1 MKINIKTPRDIS
13 FEDINCG
20 DVFYAY
26 SGANCR
32 DVFYAYSGVYMKII
46 PSSDIEYNAVN
57 LSDGSLEYF
66 DDGKLVNKLDSELNA
81 KLELVVSE

>member
-1 MKINIKTPRDIS
+1 MKVDIKIPRDVS

-26 SGANCR
+26 SGA
-32 DVFYAYSGVYMKII
+32 YMKII
-46 PSSDIEYNAVN
+46 PLLDKDDDLYNAVN

-81 KLELVVSE
+81 KLELVSE

>member
-1 MKINIKTPRDIS
+1 MKVDIKTPRDVL

-26 SGANCR
+26 SGA
-32 DVFYAYSGVYMKII
+32 YMKII
-46 PSSDIEYNAVN
+46 PLLDRSDDTYNAVN

-81 KLELVVSE
+81 KLELVSE